1 MKIAKG
7 KEWEYQE
14 WIDANRDFYGKIAID
29 FAIRW
34 AELLEEIIDKT
45 SKDTIKETIY
55 NNASQTSLKADAE
68 YRITGF
74 QYGCAVRF
82 LAEVWEYGK
91 ILNAWH
97 NNKYGYDENTEGTVN
112 PALLAYGKRG
122 N

>member
-1 MKIAKG
+1 MKIAKD
-7 KEWEYQE
+7 KEREYQK
-14 WIDANRDFYGKIAID
+14 WVDANRNFYGKGVIN
-29 FAIRW
+29 FGIRW

-45 SKDTIKETIY
+45 SKDMINETIY
-55 NNASQTSLKADAE
+55 NNAKQTSLKADTE
-68 YRITGF
+68 YITGF

-97 NNKYGYDENTEGTVN
+97 NNQYGYDESTEETVN
-112 PALLAYGKRG
+112 PAVLIIGKRR

>member
-7 KEWEYQE
+7 KEKEYQN
-14 WIDANRDFYGKIAID
+14 WVDANQDFYGKGVID
-29 FAIRW
+29 FGMRW

-55 NNASQTSLKADAE
+55 NNAEQTALKADTE
-68 YRITGF
+68 YITGF

-91 ILNAWH
+91 VLNAWH
-97 NNKYGYDENTEGTVN
+97 NIQYGYDENTEGTVN
-112 PALLAYGKRG
+112 PAVLTISKKG

>member
-7 KEWEYQE
+7 KEKEYQK
-14 WIDANRDFYGKIAID
+14 WVDANRDSYGKGVID
-29 FAIRW
+29 FGVRW

-55 NNASQTSLKADAE
+55 NNAKQTALKADTE
-68 YRITGF
+68 YITGF

-97 NNKYGYDENTEGTVN
+97 NNQYGYDENTEGTVN
-112 PALLAYGKRG
+112 PAVLTIG
-122 N
+122 

>member
-7 KEWEYQE
+7 KEKEYQK
-14 WIDANRDFYGKIAID
+14 WVDANRDFYGKGVID
-29 FAIRW
+29 FGVRW
-34 AELLEEIIDKT
+34 AELLEAIIDKT
-45 SKDTIKETIY
+45 SKDMINETIY
-55 NNASQTSLKADAE
+55 NNAEQTSLKADTE
-68 YRITGF
+68 YITGF

-97 NNKYGYDENTEGTVN
+97 NNQYGYDENTEGTIN
-112 PALLAYGKRG
+112 PAVLAISKRG